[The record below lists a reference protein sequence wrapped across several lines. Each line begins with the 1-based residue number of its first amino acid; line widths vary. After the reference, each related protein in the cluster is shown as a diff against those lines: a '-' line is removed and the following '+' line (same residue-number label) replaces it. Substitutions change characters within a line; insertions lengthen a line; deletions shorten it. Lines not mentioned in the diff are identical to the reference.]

1 MSKAQIDELKF
12 DDKNFNKHTEF
23 GMSLLE
29 KSLRE
34 NGAGRS
40 ILIDKDNNIIA
51 GNGIVEAAGS
61 VGLEKVKIV
70 ETDGTEI
77 IAVKR
82 TDVRLDSKQGRK
94 MALADNSTAKADLEW
109 DEENLKS
116 EFDEEELKDWGVDLD
131 WQEETEVTEDEAP
144 EVNENEPADSELG
157 KVYQLG
163 EHRLMCGDSTDAG
176 SVAILM
182 DGQKADMVF
191 TDPPYNVAIGDKNK
205 ALNALTGSKSIER
218 NLEGDVFKTDEEA
231 GEKLWFPA
239 FKNMLL
245 NSNDNCSIY
254 VTMPQ
259 GGTHMMMM
267 MMMDRAGWQV
277 KHELIWVKNSPTFS
291 MGRLDYDYQHEPIC
305 FGWNKGHK
313 KIGKG
318 RFTRSIWE
326 IDKPR
331 KDGEHPTMKPIE
343 LIANAL
349 ENSSESNDQILD
361 LFGGSGSTLIA
372 CEQLGRKCY
381 MMELDPKYCDVIRK
395 RYWKFVTGSEE
406 GWQDGTKAVPVA

>member
-1 MSKAQIDELKF
+1 MAKISDLKF
-12 DDKNFNKHTEF
+12 DDKNFNKHTEY

-34 NGAGRS
+34 LGAGRS
-40 ILIDKDNNIIA
+40 ILLDKDNNIIA

-61 VGLEKVKIV
+61 VGLENVKIV
-70 ETDGTEI
+70 ETTGDEI
-77 IAVKR
+77 VAVKR
-82 TDVRLDSKQGRK
+82 TDMTIGSKEGRE
-94 MALADNSTAKADLEW
+94 MALADNATANADLSW
-109 DEENLKS
+109 DEDNIKEQTEKWD
-116 EFDEEELKDWGVDLD
+116 FDTSDWGMNFDFD
-131 WQEETEVTEDEAP
+131 KDTEVEEDEAP
-144 EVNENEPADSELG
+144 EANENEPAKS
-157 KVYQLG
+157 KLG
-163 EHRLMCGDSTDAG
+163 EVYHLGNHRLMCGDSTDAG

-205 ALNALTGSKSIER
+205 AINALTGSKSIER
-218 NLEGDVFKTDEEA
+218 NLEGDTFKTDEEA

-239 FKNMLL
+239 FKNMLM

-259 GGTHMMMM
+259 GGTHMMMMM

-305 FGWNKGHK
+305 FGWNKTHK
-313 KIGKG
+313 KVGKG
-318 RFTRSIWE
+318 RFTKSIWE

-331 KDGEHPTMKPIE
+331 KDGDHPTMKPIE

-349 ENSSESNDQILD
+349 ENSSESNDKILD

-395 RYWKFVTGSEE
+395 RYWKFTHDNSEE
-406 GWQDGTKAVPVA
+406 GWEDGTRAE

>member
-1 MSKAQIDELKF
+1 MSSISDLKF
-12 DDKNFNKHTEF
+12 DDKNFNKHTEY

-29 KSLRE
+29 KSLKE

-51 GNGIVEAAGS
+51 GNGIIEAAGQA
-61 VGLEKVKIV
+61 GFEKVKIV
-70 ETDGTEI
+70 ETTGDEI

-82 TDVRLDSKQGRK
+82 TDLKLDSKKGRE
-94 MALADNSTAKADLEW
+94 MALADNATA
-109 DEENLKS
+109 S
-116 EFDEEELKDWGVDLD
+116 IDLD
-131 WQEETEVTEDEAP
+131 WNDDLISEEADKWGFDASDWLGNDWKDEPEEVVEDEAP
-144 EVNENEPADSELG
+144 EANESEPAKS
-157 KVYQLG
+157 KLG
-163 EHRLMCGDSTDAG
+163 EVYHLGNHRLMCGDSTDAG

-205 ALNALTGSKSIER
+205 ALNAFAASERIER
-218 NLEGDVFKTDEEA
+218 NLEGDVFRTDEEA
-231 GEKLWFPA
+231 GEKLWLPA
-239 FKNMLL
+239 FKNMLA
-245 NSNDNCSIY
+245 NAKDTCAIY

-267 MMMDRAGWQV
+267 MMMDKAGWQV

-318 RFTRSIWE
+318 RFTKSIWE

-331 KDGEHPTMKPIE
+331 KDGDHPTMKPIE

-349 ENSSESNDQILD
+349 ENSSESNDHILD

-395 RYWKFVTGSEE
+395 RSWKFVNGSEE
-406 GWQDGTKAVPVA
+406 GWEEGTPAIC

>member
-1 MSKAQIDELKF
+1 MSNIKELKF
-12 DDKNFNKHTEF
+12 DDKNFNRHTSY

-51 GNGIVEAAGS
+51 GNGVVESAGQI
-61 VGLEKVKIV
+61 GLEKVKIV

-82 TDVRLDSKQGRK
+82 TDVRLNSKKGRE
-94 MALADNSTAKADLEW
+94 MALADNATASVDLEW

-116 EFDEEELKDWGVDLD
+116 EFDEEELKGWGVDLD

-144 EVNENEPADSELG
+144 EVDESEPANSELG

-191 TDPPYNVAIGDKNK
+191 TDPPYGVNY
-205 ALNALTGSKSIER
+205 
-218 NLEGDVFKTDEEA
+218 EGGHNIKKR
-231 GEKLWFPA
+231 EKLINDDSDRIYAKVVPVISQFCNGPCYTWFSDS
-239 FKNMLL
+239 KIL
-245 NSNDNCSIY
+245 NLY
-254 VTMPQ
+254 KAVQ
-259 GGTHMMMM
+259 EFGEVH
-267 MMMDRAGWQV
+267 A
-277 KHELIWVKNSPTFS
+277 LIIWNKINATYAA
-291 MGRLDYDYQHEPIC
+291 MNAQYKQHHEPC
-305 FGWNKGHK
+305 LYWKPKGTK
-313 KIGKG
+313 LRWCGP
-318 RFTRSIWE
+318 TNECTVWE
-326 IDKPR
+326 IKRDSVNNF
-331 KDGEHPTMKPIE
+331 HPTQKPI
-343 LIANAL
+343 AL
-349 ENSSESNDQILD
+349 AERAIKNHDTKTVLD

-406 GWQDGTKAVPVA
+406 GWQDGTRAV